1 LFGSGSGT
9 TDHLFGMEAIYA
21 PNWQWEFYGKF
32 ALRNST
38 TYFANDLIGKGT
50 VSVAQA
56 RATYRLDDAWDLT
69 GEARW
74 LNQSSADS
82 REMGLSLE
90 AGYYLSPNLR
100 VAAGYSFGR
109 VRDREFDTSRSA
121 GGAYL
126 GLTFKLNE
134 LFDGFGLQKSP
145 KKAPAVALPVESIG
159 IPVVVETPMSVTPPV
174 SGVES
179 ESVVAPVVEPIV
191 APIKIA
197 PKLIVPQRY

>member
-1 LFGSGSGT
+1 
-9 TDHLFGMEAIYA
+9 
-21 PNWQWEFYGKF
+21 
-32 ALRNST
+32 
-38 TYFANDLIGKGT
+38 LIGKGT

-74 LNQSSADS
+74 LSQSSANS

-100 VAAGYSFGR
+100 VAAGYSFGK

-145 KKAPAVALPVESIG
+145 KKTPAAALPVEPIVT
-159 IPVVVETPMSVTPPV
+159 PAVVAPPISVTLPV
-174 SGVES
+174 SGVEA
-179 ESVVAPVVEPIV
+179 ELVVEPVVAPIA
-191 APIKIA
+191 APVKIA
-197 PKLIVPQRY
+197 PKPIVPQRY